1 MMKGIDCLPR
11 RRNRM
16 MESVVTCVTRR
27 QDWGASRQR
36 QAGPPLARSIQG
48 RRAALGCAHETR
60 READKACGS
69 WLRRALTR
77 WIVYALAALTSDAAY
92 CREPSPAVR
101 AALERGAEYLRRTQQ
116 PDGTWRSWGS
126 HAAGETALA
135 GMALV
140 AAGVPAINPEVSKAR
155 DAVRR
160 MVATSSDTYDL
171 SLAIMFLDQLRNPE
185 DTALLRQLGE
195 RLLAGQLPN
204 GAWTY
209 ASGGV
214 AFGGGDNSNTQFAA
228 IACWVARKHGMVR
241 DAAFGKL
248 AAYFRS
254 NFIPADG
261 GWGYGAGAPAT
272 PTMTCAGLA
281 GLATSLGAEEQ
292 GGGTQG
298 SDARAGGPRKRRAAT
313 DPTVNRAF
321 QALGRELVRAN
332 TSRDHPIN
340 SDLYFFWSLER
351 VGMIYGVDT
360 IADVDWYLWGCER
373 LVKGQSPDG
382 QWQGSGKWQYQKAV
396 GTSFAMLFLSR
407 LNVAADLT
415 ASVGLGSGAGE
426 AKRTPSVALE
436 GGSGGSEFIRRLPT
450 AQRRG
455 SAEGNATT
463 PAPTDFDPRR
473 GNR

>member
-1 MMKGIDCLPR
+1 MCEDKPGVRSFHGRAMPGTEPFVRTMSRRSMSGICLGL
-11 RRNRM
+11 M
-16 MESVVTCVTRR
+16 VMS
-27 QDWGASRQR
+27 GYS
-36 QAGPPLARSIQG
+36 G
-48 RRAALGCAHETR
+48 AHEP
-60 READKACGS
+60 
-69 WLRRALTR
+69 L
-77 WIVYALAALTSDAAY
+77 
-92 CREPSPAVR
+92 PAVR
-101 AALERGAEYLRRTQQ
+101 AALDRGAEYLRRTQQ

-126 HAAGETALA
+126 HPAGETALA

-140 AAGVPAINPEVSKAR
+140 AAGLPASNREVSKSR

-160 MVATSSDTYDL
+160 MVATSTDTYDL
-171 SLAIMFLDQLRNPE
+171 SLAIMFLDQLGNPE

-209 ASGGV
+209 ASGGM

-248 AAYFRS
+248 DAYFRS
-254 NFIPADG
+254 TFVPADG

-281 GLATSLGAEEQ
+281 GLATSRGAEER
-292 GGGTQG
+292 GEEAQG
-298 SDARAGGPRKRRAAT
+298 SEARGGGPRKRRAAP
-313 DPTVNRAF
+313 DPTVNMAF
-321 QALGRELVRAN
+321 QALGRELARAN
-332 TSRDHPIN
+332 TSSDHPIN

-360 IADVDWYLWGCER
+360 IAGVDWYRWGCER
-373 LVKGQSPDG
+373 LLKGQSPDG
-382 QWQGSGKWQYQKAV
+382 QWQGNGKWQYQAAV

-426 AKRTPSVALE
+426 TRRTPSVSPE
-436 GGSGGSEFIRRLPT
+436 GGSGGSDFIRRLPT
-450 AQRRG
+450 KQERG
-455 SAEGNATT
+455 SADGKAPP
-463 PAPTDFDPRR
+463 PAAPDFDPRQGKR
-473 GNR
+473 